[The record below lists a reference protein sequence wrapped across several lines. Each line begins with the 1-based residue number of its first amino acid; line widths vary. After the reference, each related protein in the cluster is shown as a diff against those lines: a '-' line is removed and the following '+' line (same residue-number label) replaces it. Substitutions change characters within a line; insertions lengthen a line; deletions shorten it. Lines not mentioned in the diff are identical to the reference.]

1 MITCIIIDDEKPARA
16 FLEKLI
22 NQYFRDQLYLNEKK
36 Y

>member
-22 NQYFRDQLYLNEKK
+22 NQYLVVVTSFVKII
-36 Y
+36 